1 MEQILQK
8 NKKTF
13 PVWNIIKKIK
23 MVYNFRNVDEK
34 HSLIQIDNEKHSLIQ
49 IDNEKNYIE
58 NPSSHYHMLR
68 YYYL

>member
-13 PVWNIIKKIK
+13 PIWNIIKKIK

-34 HSLIQIDNEKHSLIQ
+34 QHSLIRIDNEKKL
-49 IDNEKNYIE
+49 Y
-58 NPSSHYHMLR
+58 
-68 YYYL
+68 

>member
-1 MEQILQK
+1 MLRHGFFFLNEVHKRILMENIDTMEQILQK

-34 HSLIQIDNEKHSLIQ
+34 QHSLIQIDNEKKL
-49 IDNEKNYIE
+49 Y
-58 NPSSHYHMLR
+58 
-68 YYYL
+68 